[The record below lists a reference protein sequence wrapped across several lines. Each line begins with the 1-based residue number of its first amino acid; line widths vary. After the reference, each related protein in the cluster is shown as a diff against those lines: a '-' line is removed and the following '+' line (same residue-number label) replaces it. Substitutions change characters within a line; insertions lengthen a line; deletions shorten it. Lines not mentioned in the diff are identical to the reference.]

1 MIKNNIYKYFVWMGT
16 SCYNQV
22 WPSKFGTN
30 FFTFPLF
37 FVLITQIEACNVIG
51 LNVRSQRIDYRGDAF
66 NWFYSMYSTCCSN
79 IICWR
84 CRMHSKLVKRDIVQ
98 HSKITK
104 HNSMIEV
111 WNYSLVRHLWLTSN
125 QCSQE
130 YWQECFRKWTRWT
143 DKLMLIGYTR
153 SKKIISKKDIVFVGK
168 YIIEEWRKEFKSELV
183 LNF

>member
-1 MIKNNIYKYFVWMGT
+1 MGT

-66 NWFYSMYSTCCSN
+66 NWFYSMYSTWCSN

-98 HSKITK
+98 HSENHQTQFNDWGMKLQPSPSFMAHLEPVLTRILAGVFLESVESEQGGRT
-104 HNSMIEV
+104 
-111 WNYSLVRHLWLTSN
+111 SLCW
-125 QCSQE
+125 
-130 YWQECFRKWTRWT
+130 
-143 DKLMLIGYTR
+143 
-153 SKKIISKKDIVFVGK
+153 
-168 YIIEEWRKEFKSELV
+168 
-183 LNF
+183 